1 MAEKAPKKEKEHL
14 GSVLDDNHAARMKRG
29 RWVWDHKVAIIV
41 VAVLMFF
48 GFMFREVVWSSLCW
62 TWNAG
67 RSASMS
73 AAERIDSG
81 GDTDHST
88 SKSANTSTAT
98 VKVKDANVRSG
109 AGYSAKVIVTL
120 HKGNPVTLTG
130 QSQTVDEKTWKQ
142 VRLENGKTG
151 WMLESL
157 LDLQSSSP

>member
-67 RSASMS
+67 RSV
-73 AAERIDSG
+73 
-81 GDTDHST
+81 
-88 SKSANTSTAT
+88 SKSASEQIGSTGSDDESYMV
-98 VKVKDANVRSG
+98 VKASPTNVRDDASTSSKKIAVLK
-109 AGYSAKVIVTL
+109 AGDKVYPL
-120 HKGNPVTLTG
+120 APAEKGWI
-130 QSQTVDEKTWKQ
+130 K
-142 VRLENGKTG
+142 VRLENGKVG
-151 WMLESL
+151 HIKADL
-157 LDLQSSSP
+157 LKKP